1 MGLNS
6 PLAVTVEGEG
16 ESGRADDVFPRA
28 DFDSTGVIMAEVD
41 CYVNF

>member
-1 MGLNS
+1 MGLIS
-6 PLAVTVEGEG
+6 PLAVFVEGEG

-28 DFDSTGVIMAEVD
+28 DSDPTGVVMAEVD